1 LVENSGMEVL
11 VAGAGIAGMAAAIAM
26 TKAGHDVVLVER
38 ATELREIGAALS
50 LWPNALAS
58 LDRLGVGPQ
67 VRAMGLEAPTALI
80 RSTEGRTIARFDRAA
95 MRRALGG
102 LPVIVLRSQL
112 QAALLEACEWLK
124 LEIRLGET
132 VDEVAPGG
140 DGVDVTTSRR
150 RDSFEAVIGAD
161 GINSTVRSTVAG
173 SQQRDC
179 NRLVWR
185 ALIQDPDGLV
195 DSTWLT
201 VGTELQLIAS
211 PAPDGLIYWA
221 ADTPGRTGPA
231 TDTADPKEILRAR
244 FGNWHP
250 PIPEIIEAT
259 PPGSLVVNSIFDR
272 IPPQKLHSGRVLLVG
287 DAAHAMTPDLG
298 QGACQAIEDA
308 AVLQACAA
316 AEGGAEPATL
326 FATFERVRLRRV
338 RRIVR
343 DSYAIGRLATAP
355 SQLAGRAR
363 DSLTRLIPE
372 ALHNRRLAVY
382 ASTGALEH
390 QLRQVNR

>member
-1 LVENSGMEVL
+1 MEVL
-11 VAGAGIAGMAAAIAM
+11 VVGAGIAGMAAAIAM

-58 LDRLGVGPQ
+58 LDRLGVGSQ
-67 VRAMGLEAPTALI
+67 VRAVSLEAPTALI
-80 RSTEGRTIARFDRAA
+80 RSSQGRTIARFDTAA

-102 LPVIVLRSQL
+102 LPGIVLRSQL
-112 QAALLEACEWLK
+112 QSALLDECERLK
-124 LEIRLGET
+124 LRIRLGET
-132 VDEVAPGG
+132 VNEVAPAG
-140 DGVDVTTSRR
+140 DGVDVTTSHTRHR
-150 RDSFEAVIGAD
+150 FEAVIGAD
-161 GINSTVRSTVAG
+161 GINSTVRSAVAG
-173 SQQRDC
+173 DQPRDC
-179 NRLVWR
+179 HRLVWR
-185 ALIQDPDGLV
+185 ALIQNPGGLV

-221 ADTPGRTGPA
+221 ADTPGRNDQD
-231 TDTADPKEILRAR
+231 TDTAAPGEILRAR
-244 FGNWHP
+244 FGNWHA

-259 PPGSLVVNSIFDR
+259 PPDSLVVNSIFDR
-272 IPPQKLHSGRVLLVG
+272 TPPERLHSGRVLLVG

-308 AVLQACAA
+308 AVLLACAA
-316 AEGGAEPATL
+316 AEGRAEPASL
-326 FATFERVRLRRV
+326 FGTFERVRLRRV

-343 DSYAIGRLATAP
+343 DSYAIGRLATVP
-355 SQLAGRAR
+355 SQLAARAR

-382 ASTGALEH
+382 ASTDALDR
-390 QLRQVNR
+390 QLAQVSR